1 MNNYEHTIIA
11 KQDLPESESKNLVS
25 KYETIIKKNSV
36 FFFDKN
42 IELNGFGDVFNNPKN
57 IVPHHTVSSIINLQ
71 PASINLL
78 DV

>member
-1 MNNYEHTIIA
+1 MARACASLSFYHNKNYFSFT
-11 KQDLPESESKNLVS
+11 
-25 KYETIIKKNSV
+25 
-36 FFFDKN
+36 KN